1 MIETDGQAGSF
12 AAQLREIM
20 ADRKISGNALARLV
34 FVDPALI
41 CRLRSGKQRP
51 SERMAKAVDDALGA
65 GGALMALGPGRRAV
79 LAGGLAGLA
88 AIVGPELADRL
99 DWTARH
105 AAGIDMAAAD
115 SLADVLASQRRAEDA
130 IGAAA
135 VLRPT
140 MAQLAVVENLARQ
153 ARGPMRLPVL
163 NVGQQW
169 AQFASHLCR
178 HAGDVP
184 AARACG
190 AQALEWAEELGDRS
204 MISTLLLSR
213 GYLAAEAGEIGAMI
227 GLAQGAQRDTR
238 AATGQLADAAGF
250 EARGLAMAGDSAAA
264 ERKLGEARDLAATLA
279 DRPQDQR
286 SWSYWLNPAVFVNEE
301 GITCAY
307 LAGDPRW
314 HRRAVELLAVK
325 PDETALWAAAKN
337 LTWLAF
343 AHAQADDVGQACATA
358 LQASTAVR
366 RTGSV
371 PHAAT
376 LTQIS
381 ADLTARHPADQR
393 VVELADALAA

>member
-1 MIETDGQAGSF
+1 MQCS
-12 AAQLREIM
+12 Q
-20 ADRKISGNALARLV
+20 
-34 FVDPALI
+34 
-41 CRLRSGKQRP
+41 
-51 SERMAKAVDDALGA
+51 
-65 GGALMALGPGRRAV
+65 AV
-79 LAGGLAGLA
+79 LPGSLPSS
-88 AIVGPELADRL
+88 GPELADRL

-105 AAGIDMAAAD
+105 PAGVDMAVAD

-135 VLRPT
+135 VLQPT

-204 MISTLLLSR
+204 MISTLLVSR
-213 GYLAAEAGEIGAMI
+213 AHLAAEAGEVGAMI
-227 GLAQGAQRDTR
+227 GLAQGAQRDAR
-238 AATGQLADAAGF
+238 AATGQRADAAGF
-250 EARGLAMAGDSAAA
+250 EARGHAMAGDSAAA
-264 ERKLGEARDLAATLA
+264 ERKLGEARDLAEATA
-279 DRPQDQR
+279 GRPQDKR
-286 SWSYWLNPAVFVNEE
+286 PWSYRLTPAVLANEE

-307 LAGDPRW
+307 LAGSGPSW
-314 HRRAVELLAVK
+314 HERAASLLTVT
-325 PDETALWAAAKN
+325 PDETALRAAAKN
-337 LTWLAF
+337 LTWLTF

-376 LTQIS
+376 LRQVS
-381 ADLTARHPADQR
+381 AELTARYPADQR
-393 VVELADALAA
+393 VAKLADALAA